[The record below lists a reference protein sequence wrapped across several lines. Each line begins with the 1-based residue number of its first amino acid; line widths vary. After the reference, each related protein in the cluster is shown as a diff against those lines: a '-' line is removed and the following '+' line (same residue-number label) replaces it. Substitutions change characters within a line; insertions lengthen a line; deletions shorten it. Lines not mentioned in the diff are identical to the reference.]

1 MFETNAKFFWDNFA
15 LFMRNWRKI
24 RKDPELFNVKVG
36 PIGLPLKF
44 IYEEANLGSLIHAW
58 KCPTIRVNCPCC
70 QTQAYYVPANPDFL
84 FCAECNKV
92 IETPRLADYNE
103 KFDALVNT
111 WVIRSFREKSNLSLV
126 DAVALLKQSDKEDLN
141 DAPKP
146 FSVNTTLQEFRE
158 LLWEDYPYDE
168 EYMSREELVKLV
180 SFYDTPDDQRLFTE
194 AELAVEQMPGESLEK
209 FSARSEAFSRS
220 YKPELLSTEELKR
233 RIRNYE
239 YLNHW
244 IV

>member
-1 MFETNAKFFWDNFA
+1 MSETNAKLFWDNFA
-15 LFMRNWRKI
+15 LFMQNWRKI
-24 RKDPELFNVKVG
+24 RKNPALFNVKVG
-36 PIGLPLKF
+36 PIGLSHKF

-70 QTQAYYVPANPDFL
+70 KTQAYYVPANPDFL
-84 FCAECNKV
+84 FCTECNKT
-92 IETPRLADYNE
+92 IETPRLAEYNE
-103 KFDALVNT
+103 KFDTLVHT
-111 WVIRSFREKSNLSLV
+111 WVMRSFREKSDLSLA

-146 FSVNTTLQEFRE
+146 FSVNTTLQEFRA

-168 EYMSREELVKLV
+168 ECMSREELVKLV
-180 SFYDTPDDQRLFTE
+180 SLYDEPDDQRLFTE
-194 AELAVEQMPGESLEK
+194 AELALSPNPGESWEE
-209 FSARSEAFSRS
+209 FSARDEAFVCS
-220 YKPELLSTEELKR
+220 YKPEMLSTEELKR